1 MIELREQHP
10 DMHHDDD
17 AAAAATA
24 AAAAAAATATT
35 SSPPPPTTVPAA
47 RSANNNAAAVAVAAA
62 PTPPAHRRDAAA
74 AVAAAKWRRF
84 ADWLHCVC
92 VVTFDLELGQAM
104 ELVYPAHARLSEAER
119 TNVCYLAFPDS
130 NSGCMGDTQFHV
142 RLRVQPERP
151 AEARLGA
158 AQRRYNGRCEAR
170 LRADAGH
177 LWGFVFFRQIRDARR
192 PRGYFQKVR
201 GWWWWWGGDLFWYGI
216 NTKIIDCGD
225 FREET

>member
-1 MIELREQHP
+1 M
-10 DMHHDDD
+10 
-17 AAAAATA
+17 
-24 AAAAAAATATT
+24 
-35 SSPPPPTTVPAA
+35 PAA
-47 RSANNNAAAVAVAAA
+47 DQRSTNNNAATQSAHAVADV
-62 PTPPAHRRDAAA
+62 RRQQA
-74 AVAAAKWRRF
+74 AAAKWQRF
-84 ADWLHCVC
+84 DDWLHCVC

-158 AQRRYNGRCEAR
+158 AHRRYNGRCEAR

-177 LWGFVFFRQIRDARR
+177 LWGFVFFRQIRDTRR

-201 GWWWWWGGDLFWYGI
+201 VECVC
-216 NTKIIDCGD
+216 N
-225 FREET
+225 R